1 MRYFMV
7 VFVAIL
13 IIAGCNTKSH
23 LSMRDQEWQIQEW
36 IQEGNEKMAN
46 KRIQS
51 DAQKDAHR

>member
-1 MRYFMV
+1 MV

>member
-23 LSMRDQEWQIQEW
+23 LSMRDQERRIQEW